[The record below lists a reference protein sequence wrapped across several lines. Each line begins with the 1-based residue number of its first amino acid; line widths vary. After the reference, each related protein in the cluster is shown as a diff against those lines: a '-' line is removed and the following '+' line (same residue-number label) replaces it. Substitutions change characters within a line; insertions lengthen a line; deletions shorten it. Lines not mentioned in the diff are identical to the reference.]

1 MAYGTEPY
9 NPYDEPY
16 ARPPERINY
25 FAWTV
30 AILLLTGFALA
41 AWLGS
46 FYIFNQPERPD
57 SYRILQKLH
66 KIEPPKRFELTAAPA
81 GEFLNASQLYERYV
95 GMGAAEL
102 AKNNAELLRNYI
114 RNYQQVRGLVPYVI
128 GRYTIIAVRE
138 LGPGDV
144 FPSGMAALTAAVDSG
159 ELLMEHVYPAKPEA
173 LPLMKQTLSVGL
185 ELKLERTHDVSAVI
199 HAERLIDGRIL
210 VTSVP
215 LLYGSYTVTRG
226 LGTFRLEPPPSLNLS
241 AGWPLFKSQ
250 ERASIEQ
257 KLAEYRQKMAA
268 AQTGPITIPGLGAS
282 ATPPPAKNEL
292 VRVEQA
298 RPVAPLSM
306 TPPVVASND
315 KLAKPAP
322 IIKGKKGKKQ
332 KLESPAPAA
341 TPSQAVVAQNK
352 PASAG
357 TPITVA
363 SALAPPSGLN
373 LAVATPA
380 TAAKPP
386 EAKTEPVT
394 QSLPVTMATPVPVLP
409 AQPAPA
415 GTPNVA
421 LASNAGGGNWKTF
434 APGKMPLG
442 RLIATGDLNDVAD
455 HGVAGERI
463 YLKGQFVVNFADAN
477 KAVLRPR
484 TTLTSKVLHFGGG
497 SSTRIIVEFPRGYTP
512 PSQGTVVNR
521 DETRPYEVTEVR
533 KQDDGQ
539 LNVFVREIMQ
549 PK

>member
-1 MAYGTEPY
+1 MDYGTESY

-16 ARPPERINY
+16 ARPPERISY

-30 AILLLTGFALA
+30 AILLLIGFALA

-66 KIEPPKRFELTAAPA
+66 KIEPPKRFELTAAPP

-102 AKNNAELLRNYI
+102 AKSNAELLRNYI
-114 RNYQQVRGLVPYVI
+114 RNYQQVRGLVPYVV
-128 GRYTIIAVRE
+128 GRYSIIAVRE
-138 LGPGDV
+138 LGPEDV
-144 FPSGMAALTAAVDSG
+144 FPSGMAALTTAVDSG
-159 ELLMEHVYPAKPEA
+159 EVLMEHVYPAKPEA
-173 LPLMKQTLSVGL
+173 MPLMKQTLTVGL
-185 ELKLERTHDVSAVI
+185 EVKLERTHDVSAVI

-210 VTSVP
+210 VTAVP

-226 LGTFRLEPPPSLNLS
+226 LGTFRLEPPLSLNLV

-250 ERASIEQ
+250 ERAFIEQ
-257 KLAEYRQKMAA
+257 HLAEYRQNMAA
-268 AQTGPITIPGLGAS
+268 AQTGPISVPGLGAS
-282 ATPPPAKNEL
+282 VTPPPARNEL
-292 VRVEQA
+292 VRIEQA
-298 RPVAPLSM
+298 RPVAPLAM
-306 TPPVVASND
+306 TPPLVASNE
-315 KLAKPAP
+315 KLAKPTP
-322 IIKGKKGKKQ
+322 VVKGKKGKKQ
-332 KLESPAPAA
+332 NLESPAPAA
-341 TPSQAVVAQNK
+341 TLSQAVVAQNK
-352 PASAG
+352 PAPAG
-357 TPITVA
+357 TSITVA
-363 SALAPPSGLN
+363 SALAPPAALN

-380 TAAKPP
+380 PASKSPDAGSVAQTS
-386 EAKTEPVT
+386 PVA
-394 QSLPVTMATPVPVLP
+394 MATPVPVLP
-409 AQPAPA
+409 AQPAPP
-415 GTPNVA
+415 GGPNVA

-434 APGKMPLG
+434 APGRMPLG
-442 RLIATGDLNDVAD
+442 RLIVTGDLNDVAD

-512 PSQGTVVNR
+512 PPQGAVISR
-521 DETRPYEVTEVR
+521 DEMRPYEITEVR
-533 KQDDGQ
+533 KQEDGQ

-549 PK
+549 PN